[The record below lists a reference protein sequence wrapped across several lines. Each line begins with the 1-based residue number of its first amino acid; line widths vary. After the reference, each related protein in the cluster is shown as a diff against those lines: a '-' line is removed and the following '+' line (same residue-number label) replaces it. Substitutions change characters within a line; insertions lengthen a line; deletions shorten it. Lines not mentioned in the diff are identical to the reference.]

1 MAGSSSIQGDQ
12 VVTFTDNMSFDG
24 TDRGGAMN
32 ANGQLFIGSAT
43 SNRPNNGGHVRLGAL
58 ASADGSVTITNGPGT
73 IDLAVATQQF
83 SPNAVLEL
91 SDDFLG
97 ASPALPWY
105 GYGGNFLP
113 SASATTDHPG
123 IIQSDPPFA
132 GNNTVLTNRYNNGAF
147 LDGQISTGGGELKI
161 SWTVRIP
168 ALSAGANTYVYSIGM
183 MDGISTNSGLS
194 SYVNGIFFQYSD
206 TLNAGQWTLNATSA
220 SVTTTTNTSTA
231 VTTDWITLS
240 ITVNAAATSVSY
252 YINNVLVG
260 TINTNVPTA
269 LMVPSFI
276 ATNTAGTNPTGFQA
290 DLFWLRLVLSNPRPG
305 PSPSTG
311 STSGVFIG
319 NYVNT
324 AVSYQ
329 VLGTDA
335 IIGVT
340 DTSAPRTI
348 TMPAIPGSIAQ
359 IWTIKDES
367 LAASVNNITIDGNGN
382 NIDGAPT
389 FPINTNGGSVDI
401 YWSGTAFFI
410 K

>member
-43 SNRPNNGGHVRLGAL
+43 SNRANNGGHVRVGTL
-58 ASADGSVTITNGPGT
+58 ASADGSVTVTNGPGT
-73 IDLAVATQQF
+73 IDLAVTTQQF
-83 SPNAVLEL
+83 APNAVLQEF
-91 SDDFLG
+91 DDFLG
-97 ASPALPWY
+97 SNSAVSGASKLAWSFILSNN
-105 GYGGNFLP
+105 GMTDGT
-113 SASATTDHPG
+113 SDHPG
-123 IIQSDPPFA
+123 IYQTGTSQANGGIYLGTGSKGPI
-132 GNNTVLTNRYNNGAF
+132 VLGGGTTT
-147 LDGQISTGGGELKI
+147 LTWIVQLPTLSTGGNSYNYYCGFADATTLGGFDDLFVDGLYFKYNH
-161 SWTVRIP
+161 
-168 ALSAGANTYVYSIGM
+168 AL
-183 MDGISTNSGLS
+183 
-194 SYVNGIFFQYSD
+194 NG
-206 TLNAGQWTLNATSA
+206 GQWTINSTRA
-220 SVTTTTNTSTA
+220 SVTTSVSTA
-231 VTTDWITLS
+231 SVVTTSWTTLS
-240 ITVNAAATSVSY
+240 IVVNAGNTSASFYV
-252 YINNVLVG
+252 NNVLVG
-260 TINTNVPTA
+260 TAITTNLPTVA
-269 LMVPSFI
+269 ICPFI
-276 ATNTAGTNPTGFQA
+276 GIYNLAGTNPITLF
-290 DLFWLRLVLSNPRPG
+290 DLFYIKITLSNPRPG

-348 TMPAIPGSIAQ
+348 TMPATPGSIAQ

-367 LAASVNNITIDGNGN
+367 LAASVNNITIDGNGH
-382 NIDGAPT
+382 NIDGAAT